1 MEDTKKTVLAGNGEK
16 DVPRAVYDGV
26 LTIDVDAQ
34 VESMEEQEEARW
46 HQLLNAHRTRKI
58 LTGQLGGI
66 EKLESGWMV
75 AVTYFNGFRIIIPMN
90 EMMINLQGDGRENA
104 DTLNRQVRIANNML
118 GCDIDFI
125 IKDLDNKSR
134 SVVASRN
141 DAMLKK
147 RQTFYIGEDT
157 EKPMLY
163 EGRIVEARV
172 IAVAP
177 KAVRL
182 EVFGVEV
189 SVRARDMAWEW
200 MVDAG
205 EKFQVGD
212 LVLVMVNKVEAS
224 SVDQIII
231 EVDAK
236 SPTAN
241 INKDNLRKCHKQ
253 GKYTGIITEVYKG
266 TYFIRLDI
274 GVNAVAHSCN
284 MSALPGKKDK
294 IGFVVT
300 RINDNYEVAEGII
313 TRLIKR
319 AS

>member
-134 SVVASRN
+134 SVVASRK

-147 RQTFYIGEDT
+147 RQTFYLGEDT

-224 SVDQIII
+224 SVDQMADSDLRNKRI
-231 EVDAK
+231 EAHRALDAIWKNGYMTKHSTYIWLQNRLNLREKDTHIGKFSYYLCEQTIRECTDYIKSREEKKK
-236 SPTAN
+236 SP
-241 INKDNLRKCHKQ
+241 
-253 GKYTGIITEVYKG
+253 
-266 TYFIRLDI
+266 
-274 GVNAVAHSCN
+274 
-284 MSALPGKKDK
+284 DK
-294 IGFVVT
+294 IS
-300 RINDNYEVAEGII
+300 VA
-313 TRLIKR
+313 
-319 AS
+319 

>member
-1 MEDTKKTVLAGNGEK
+1 MKKAALDGLLFLCLLLSFLSTGGVFWMEQRRQKINKNRRKYMEDTKKTVLAGNGEK

-134 SVVASRN
+134 SVVASRK

-147 RQTFYIGEDT
+147 RQTFIS
-157 EKPMLY
+157 EKIQKNQCSM
-163 EGRIVEARV
+163 
-172 IAVAP
+172 
-177 KAVRL
+177 KA
-182 EVFGVEV
+182 E
-189 SVRARDMAWEW
+189 S
-200 MVDAG
+200 
-205 EKFQVGD
+205 
-212 LVLVMVNKVEAS
+212 
-224 SVDQIII
+224 
-231 EVDAK
+231 
-236 SPTAN
+236 
-241 INKDNLRKCHKQ
+241 
-253 GKYTGIITEVYKG
+253 
-266 TYFIRLDI
+266 
-274 GVNAVAHSCN
+274 
-284 MSALPGKKDK
+284 
-294 IGFVVT
+294 
-300 RINDNYEVAEGII
+300 
-313 TRLIKR
+313 
-319 AS
+319 